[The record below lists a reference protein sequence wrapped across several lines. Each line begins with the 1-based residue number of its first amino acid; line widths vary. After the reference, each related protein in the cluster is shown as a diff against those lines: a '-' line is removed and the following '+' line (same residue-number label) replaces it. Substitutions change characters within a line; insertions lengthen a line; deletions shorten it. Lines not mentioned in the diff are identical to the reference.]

1 MNNSAT
7 GKTFEYVSVNFSSVK
22 ESSVYTNTLRFNG
35 IVRVTVV
42 FIIMKLYYTETH
54 SKAQNCSYEPV
65 KEWGRDK
72 LPMFTWLKISLS
84 LVLSI
89 L

>member
-1 MNNSAT
+1 
-7 GKTFEYVSVNFSSVK
+7 VNFSSVK
-22 ESSVYTNTLRFNG
+22 ESSMYTKKLRFNG

-65 KEWGRDK
+65 KE
-72 LPMFTWLKISLS
+72 
-84 LVLSI
+84 
-89 L
+89 